1 MNYLAY
7 LLLIGSSKAIETAE
21 SPINFSY
28 MKKDLAASDNYSIL
42 SSISNWF
49 GGDAEDESLD
59 HKYQMRQLAQWYD
72 ATGT

>member
-7 LLLIGSSKAIETAE
+7 LLLIGSSKAIETAS

-42 SSISNWF
+42 TSISNLF
-49 GGDAEDESLD
+49 GGDAQDASLD
-59 HKYQMRQLAQWYD
+59 HEYPMRKLASWLD